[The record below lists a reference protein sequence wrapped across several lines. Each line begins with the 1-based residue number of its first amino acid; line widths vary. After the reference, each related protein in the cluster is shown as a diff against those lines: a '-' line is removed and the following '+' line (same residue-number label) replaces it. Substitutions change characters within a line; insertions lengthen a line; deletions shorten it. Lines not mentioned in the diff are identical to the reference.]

1 MYLSVTLQVYRV
13 QYSQL
18 SIKQNKRYNTIYKL
32 IKQTYSINTH
42 LPKNNIAAILTKYT
56 WYFVLNTKPLF
67 YSFFVLSGHNMLSRI
82 QFRRRS
88 MFKCILSKYWTQC
101 LSIDISW
108 TGIRALLSAPIL
120 FDRQG
125 RKIWHLFWEE
135 KKIEHIKTQNLPIY
149 YWWMMVYNYC
159 SFDKWKKSVH
169 NVCHWRIQTV
179 AFYTILIFWRHL
191 FKVSSIV
198 ILSSRNSTLI
208 WDLGRRFSFY
218 LLRRMLGKTAT
229 TSS

>member
-42 LPKNNIAAILTKYT
+42 LPKDNIAAILTKYT
-56 WYFVLNTKPLF
+56 WYFVLNTKPLI

-88 MFKCILSKYWTQC
+88 MFKCILSKYWTQG

-125 RKIWHLFWEE
+125 RQIWHLFWEE
-135 KKIEHIKTQNLPIY
+135 KRLNISKHQIYRFIIGEWWYIITVLLINEKNLSIMCVIGESRRSPFTQ
-149 YWWMMVYNYC
+149 YWY
-159 SFDKWKKSVH
+159 FDDIFSKS
-169 NVCHWRIQTV
+169 
-179 AFYTILIFWRHL
+179 
-191 FKVSSIV
+191 
-198 ILSSRNSTLI
+198 
-208 WDLGRRFSFY
+208 RR
-218 LLRRMLGKTAT
+218 L
-229 TSS
+229 

>member
-42 LPKNNIAAILTKYT
+42 LPKDNIAAILTKYT

-88 MFKCILSKYWTQC
+88 MFKCILSKYWTQG

-125 RKIWHLFWEE
+125 RQIWHLFWEE
-135 KKIEHIKTQNLPIY
+135 KRLNISKHQIYRFIISEWWYIITVLLINEKNLSIMCVIGESRRSPFTQ
-149 YWWMMVYNYC
+149 YWY
-159 SFDKWKKSVH
+159 FDDIFSKS
-169 NVCHWRIQTV
+169 
-179 AFYTILIFWRHL
+179 
-191 FKVSSIV
+191 
-198 ILSSRNSTLI
+198 
-208 WDLGRRFSFY
+208 RR
-218 LLRRMLGKTAT
+218 L
-229 TSS
+229 

>member
-1 MYLSVTLQVYRV
+1 MYLSVTLQVYRE

-42 LPKNNIAAILTKYT
+42 LPKDNIAAILTKYT

-88 MFKCILSKYWTQC
+88 MFKCILSKYWTQG

-125 RKIWHLFWEE
+125 RQIWHLFWEE
-135 KKIEHIKTQNLPIY
+135 KRLNISKHQIYRFIIGEWWYIITVLLINEKNLSIMCVIGESRRSPFTQ
-149 YWWMMVYNYC
+149 YWY
-159 SFDKWKKSVH
+159 FDDIFSKS
-169 NVCHWRIQTV
+169 
-179 AFYTILIFWRHL
+179 
-191 FKVSSIV
+191 
-198 ILSSRNSTLI
+198 
-208 WDLGRRFSFY
+208 RR
-218 LLRRMLGKTAT
+218 L
-229 TSS
+229 

>member
-42 LPKNNIAAILTKYT
+42 LPKDNIAAILTKYT

-88 MFKCILSKYWTQC
+88 MFKCILSKYWTQG

-125 RKIWHLFWEE
+125 RQIWHLFWEE
-135 KKIEHIKTQNLPIY
+135 KRLNISKHQIYRFIIGEWWYIITVLLINEKNLSIMCVIGESRRSPFTQ
-149 YWWMMVYNYC
+149 YWY
-159 SFDKWKKSVH
+159 FDDIFSKS
-169 NVCHWRIQTV
+169 
-179 AFYTILIFWRHL
+179 
-191 FKVSSIV
+191 
-198 ILSSRNSTLI
+198 
-208 WDLGRRFSFY
+208 RR
-218 LLRRMLGKTAT
+218 L
-229 TSS
+229 

>member
-42 LPKNNIAAILTKYT
+42 LPKDNIAAILTKYT

-88 MFKCILSKYWTQC
+88 MFKCILSKYWTQG
-101 LSIDISW
+101 LSIDISR

-125 RKIWHLFWEE
+125 RQIWHLFWEE
-135 KKIEHIKTQNLPIY
+135 KKIEHIKTPNLPIY
-149 YWWMMVYNYC
+149 YWWIITVLLINEKNLSIMCVIGESRRSPFTQYWY
-159 SFDKWKKSVH
+159 FDDIFSKS
-169 NVCHWRIQTV
+169 
-179 AFYTILIFWRHL
+179 
-191 FKVSSIV
+191 
-198 ILSSRNSTLI
+198 
-208 WDLGRRFSFY
+208 RR
-218 LLRRMLGKTAT
+218 L
-229 TSS
+229 

>member
-42 LPKNNIAAILTKYT
+42 LPKDNIAAILTKYT

-88 MFKCILSKYWTQC
+88 MFKCILSKYWTQG

-125 RKIWHLFWEE
+125 RQIWHLFWEE
-135 KKIEHIKTQNLPIY
+135 KRLNISKHQIYRFIIGEWWYIITVLLINEKNLSIMCVIRESRRSPFTQ
-149 YWWMMVYNYC
+149 YWY
-159 SFDKWKKSVH
+159 FDDIFSKS
-169 NVCHWRIQTV
+169 
-179 AFYTILIFWRHL
+179 
-191 FKVSSIV
+191 
-198 ILSSRNSTLI
+198 
-208 WDLGRRFSFY
+208 RR
-218 LLRRMLGKTAT
+218 L
-229 TSS
+229 

>member
-42 LPKNNIAAILTKYT
+42 LPKDNIAAILTKYT

-88 MFKCILSKYWTQC
+88 IFKCILSKYWTQG

-125 RKIWHLFWEE
+125 RQIWHLFWEE
-135 KKIEHIKTQNLPIY
+135 KRLNISKHQIYRFIIGEWWYIITVLLINEKNLSIMCVIGESRRSPFTQ
-149 YWWMMVYNYC
+149 YWY
-159 SFDKWKKSVH
+159 FDDIFSKS
-169 NVCHWRIQTV
+169 
-179 AFYTILIFWRHL
+179 
-191 FKVSSIV
+191 
-198 ILSSRNSTLI
+198 
-208 WDLGRRFSFY
+208 RR
-218 LLRRMLGKTAT
+218 L
-229 TSS
+229 

>member
-42 LPKNNIAAILTKYT
+42 LPKDNIAAILTKYT

-88 MFKCILSKYWTQC
+88 MFKVYSIQILNTRFEYWYFLDGYSRSFVSSHFVWSTR
-101 LSIDISW
+101 SPDM
-108 TGIRALLSAPIL
+108 ALIL
-120 FDRQG
+120 G
-125 RKIWHLFWEE
+125 RKKDW
-135 KKIEHIKTQNLPIY
+135 TYQNT
-149 YWWMMVYNYC
+149 
-159 SFDKWKKSVH
+159 KS
-169 NVCHWRIQTV
+169 T
-179 AFYTILIFWRHL
+179 
-191 FKVSSIV
+191 
-198 ILSSRNSTLI
+198 
-208 WDLGRRFSFY
+208 DL
-218 LLRRMLGKTAT
+218 LLVNDGI
-229 TSS
+229 

>member
-1 MYLSVTLQVYRV
+1 MYLSVTLQV

-42 LPKNNIAAILTKYT
+42 LPKDNIAAILTKYT

-88 MFKCILSKYWTQC
+88 MFKCILSKYWTQG

-125 RKIWHLFWEE
+125 RQIWHLFWEE
-135 KKIEHIKTQNLPIY
+135 KRLNISKHQIYRFIIGEWWYIITVLLINEKNLSIMCVIGESRRSPFTQ
-149 YWWMMVYNYC
+149 YWY
-159 SFDKWKKSVH
+159 FDDIFSKS
-169 NVCHWRIQTV
+169 
-179 AFYTILIFWRHL
+179 
-191 FKVSSIV
+191 
-198 ILSSRNSTLI
+198 
-208 WDLGRRFSFY
+208 RR
-218 LLRRMLGKTAT
+218 L
-229 TSS
+229 

>member
-13 QYSQL
+13 QYSQF

-42 LPKNNIAAILTKYT
+42 LPKDNIAAILTKYT

-88 MFKCILSKYWTQC
+88 MFKCILSKYWTQG

-125 RKIWHLFWEE
+125 RQIWHLFWEE
-135 KKIEHIKTQNLPIY
+135 KRLNISKHQIYRFIIGEWWYIITVLLINEKNLSIMCVIGESRRSPFTQ
-149 YWWMMVYNYC
+149 YWY
-159 SFDKWKKSVH
+159 FDDIFSKS
-169 NVCHWRIQTV
+169 
-179 AFYTILIFWRHL
+179 
-191 FKVSSIV
+191 
-198 ILSSRNSTLI
+198 
-208 WDLGRRFSFY
+208 RR
-218 LLRRMLGKTAT
+218 L
-229 TSS
+229 

>member
-1 MYLSVTLQVYRV
+1 MYLSVTLQV

-42 LPKNNIAAILTKYT
+42 LPKDNIAAILTKYT

-67 YSFFVLSGHNMLSRI
+67 YFFFVLSGHKMLSRI

-88 MFKCILSKYWTQC
+88 MFKCILSKYWTQG

-125 RKIWHLFWEE
+125 RQIWHLFWEE
-135 KKIEHIKTQNLPIY
+135 KRLNISKHQIYRFIIGEWWYIITVLLINEKNLSIMCVIGESRRSPFTQ
-149 YWWMMVYNYC
+149 YWY
-159 SFDKWKKSVH
+159 FDDIFSKS
-169 NVCHWRIQTV
+169 
-179 AFYTILIFWRHL
+179 
-191 FKVSSIV
+191 
-198 ILSSRNSTLI
+198 
-208 WDLGRRFSFY
+208 RR
-218 LLRRMLGKTAT
+218 L
-229 TSS
+229 

>member
-42 LPKNNIAAILTKYT
+42 LPKDNIAAILTKYT

-67 YSFFVLSGHNMLSRI
+67 YSFFVLSGHNMLFRI

-88 MFKCILSKYWTQC
+88 MFKCILSKYWTQG

-125 RKIWHLFWEE
+125 RQIWHLFWEE
-135 KKIEHIKTQNLPIY
+135 KRLNISKHQIYRFIIGEWWYIITVLLINEKNLSIMCVIGESRRSPFTQ
-149 YWWMMVYNYC
+149 YWY
-159 SFDKWKKSVH
+159 FDDIFSKS
-169 NVCHWRIQTV
+169 
-179 AFYTILIFWRHL
+179 
-191 FKVSSIV
+191 
-198 ILSSRNSTLI
+198 
-208 WDLGRRFSFY
+208 RR
-218 LLRRMLGKTAT
+218 L
-229 TSS
+229 

>member
-18 SIKQNKRYNTIYKL
+18 SIKQNKRYSTIYKL

-42 LPKNNIAAILTKYT
+42 LPKDNIAAILTKYT

-67 YSFFVLSGHNMLSRI
+67 YSFFTLSGHNMLSRI

-88 MFKCILSKYWTQC
+88 MFKCILSKYWTQG

-125 RKIWHLFWEE
+125 RQIWHLFWEE
-135 KKIEHIKTQNLPIY
+135 KRLNISKHQIYRFIIGEWWYIITVLLINEKNLSIMCVIGESRRSPFTQ
-149 YWWMMVYNYC
+149 YWY
-159 SFDKWKKSVH
+159 FDDIFSKS
-169 NVCHWRIQTV
+169 
-179 AFYTILIFWRHL
+179 
-191 FKVSSIV
+191 
-198 ILSSRNSTLI
+198 
-208 WDLGRRFSFY
+208 RR
-218 LLRRMLGKTAT
+218 L
-229 TSS
+229 

>member
-42 LPKNNIAAILTKYT
+42 LPKDNIAAILTKYT

-88 MFKCILSKYWTQC
+88 MFKCILSKYWTQG
-101 LSIDISW
+101 LSIDIFLDGYSRSFVSSHFVW
-108 TGIRALLSAPIL
+108 STRSPDMALIL
-120 FDRQG
+120 G
-125 RKIWHLFWEE
+125 RKKDW
-135 KKIEHIKTQNLPIY
+135 TYQNT
-149 YWWMMVYNYC
+149 
-159 SFDKWKKSVH
+159 KS
-169 NVCHWRIQTV
+169 T
-179 AFYTILIFWRHL
+179 
-191 FKVSSIV
+191 
-198 ILSSRNSTLI
+198 
-208 WDLGRRFSFY
+208 DL
-218 LLRRMLGKTAT
+218 LLVNDGI
-229 TSS
+229 

>member
-42 LPKNNIAAILTKYT
+42 LPKDNIAAILTKYT
-56 WYFVLNTKPLF
+56 WYFVLNTKPLL

-88 MFKCILSKYWTQC
+88 MFKCILSKYWTQG

-125 RKIWHLFWEE
+125 RQIWHLFWEE
-135 KKIEHIKTQNLPIY
+135 KRLNISKHQIYRFIIGEWWYIITVLLINEKNLSIMCVIGESRRSPFTQ
-149 YWWMMVYNYC
+149 YWY
-159 SFDKWKKSVH
+159 FDDIFSKS
-169 NVCHWRIQTV
+169 
-179 AFYTILIFWRHL
+179 
-191 FKVSSIV
+191 
-198 ILSSRNSTLI
+198 
-208 WDLGRRFSFY
+208 RR
-218 LLRRMLGKTAT
+218 L
-229 TSS
+229 

>member
-1 MYLSVTLQVYRV
+1 MYLSVTLQV

-42 LPKNNIAAILTKYT
+42 LPKDNIAAILTKYT

-88 MFKCILSKYWTQC
+88 MFKCILSKYWTQG

-125 RKIWHLFWEE
+125 RQIWHLFWEE
-135 KKIEHIKTQNLPIY
+135 KKIEHIKTPNLPIY

-159 SFDKWKKSVH
+159 SFDKWKNMSIMCVIGESRRSPFTQYWYFDDIFSKS
-169 NVCHWRIQTV
+169 
-179 AFYTILIFWRHL
+179 
-191 FKVSSIV
+191 
-198 ILSSRNSTLI
+198 
-208 WDLGRRFSFY
+208 RR
-218 LLRRMLGKTAT
+218 L
-229 TSS
+229 

>member
-18 SIKQNKRYNTIYKL
+18 SIKQNKRYSTIYKL

-42 LPKNNIAAILTKYT
+42 LPKDNIAAILTKYT
-56 WYFVLNTKPLF
+56 WYFVLNTKPLL

-88 MFKCILSKYWTQC
+88 MFKCILSKYWTQG

-125 RKIWHLFWEE
+125 RQIWHLFWEE
-135 KKIEHIKTQNLPIY
+135 KRLNISKHQIYRFIIGEWWYIITVLLINEKNLSIMCVIGESRRSPFTQ
-149 YWWMMVYNYC
+149 YWY
-159 SFDKWKKSVH
+159 FDDIFSKS
-169 NVCHWRIQTV
+169 
-179 AFYTILIFWRHL
+179 
-191 FKVSSIV
+191 
-198 ILSSRNSTLI
+198 
-208 WDLGRRFSFY
+208 RR
-218 LLRRMLGKTAT
+218 L
-229 TSS
+229 

>member
-42 LPKNNIAAILTKYT
+42 LPKDNIAAILTKYT

-88 MFKCILSKYWTQC
+88 MFKCILSKYWTQG

-125 RKIWHLFWEE
+125 RQIWHLFWEE
-135 KKIEHIKTQNLPIY
+135 KKIEHIKHQIYRFIIGEWWYIITVLLINEKNLSIMCVIGESRRSPFTQ
-149 YWWMMVYNYC
+149 YWY
-159 SFDKWKKSVH
+159 FDDIFSKS
-169 NVCHWRIQTV
+169 
-179 AFYTILIFWRHL
+179 
-191 FKVSSIV
+191 
-198 ILSSRNSTLI
+198 
-208 WDLGRRFSFY
+208 RR
-218 LLRRMLGKTAT
+218 L
-229 TSS
+229 